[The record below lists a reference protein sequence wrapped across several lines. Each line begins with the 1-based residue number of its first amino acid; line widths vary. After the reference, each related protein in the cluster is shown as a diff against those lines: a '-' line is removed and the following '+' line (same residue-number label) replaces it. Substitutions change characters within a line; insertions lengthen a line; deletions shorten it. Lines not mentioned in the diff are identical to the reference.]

1 MDSRPPKNF
10 IPKPFAYHEE
20 MELRIST
27 ITNLGL
33 GLGRVNNWV
42 VMVPFVCVGELVK
55 VRVFRN
61 HKNFS
66 EADLITVLEPSDKRV
81 EPTCAL
87 FGKCGG
93 CQYQHIAYPAQLCMK
108 RAHVREAML
117 RLGGV
122 NGEVSECIHS
132 EHIYGYRSKITPH
145 FQKFK
150 KDKNFPIGF
159 LANSCNSKLVDVE
172 CCSIATKNINGEL
185 GVVRERTKVL
195 AKTFKRGG
203 TLLLRE
209 GNEGITTDSNA
220 IVAQNIGKFVFRFKG
235 GSFFQNNSY
244 VLPKMVKFVTE
255 VSRGCDYLV
264 DAYCGVGVFA
274 ICGAEYF
281 CDVRGVEIDQE
292 AIFFARKNAEING
305 VANISF
311 TPGDAAKIFAQISFQ
326 GDRTCVIIDPPRSG
340 CSDDF
345 IEQILTF
352 APRKIVYVSCAP
364 DTQARDIKSLI
375 TKYEVRQL
383 QPIDMFPQTRHI
395 ENIAVLEKRE
405 HS

>member
-1 MDSRPPKNF
+1 MDSRSPKNF

-20 MELRIST
+20 MELRISA

-33 GLGRVNNWV
+33 GLGRINNWV

-66 EADLITVLEPSDKRV
+66 EADLVAVLESSDGRV
-81 EPTCAL
+81 EPVCPL
-87 FGKCGG
+87 FEECGG
-93 CQYQHIAYPAQLCMK
+93 CQYQHISYPDQLRMK

-122 NGEVSECIHS
+122 DGEVSECIHS

-150 KDKNFPIGF
+150 EDKSFPIGF
-159 LANSCNSKLVDVE
+159 LANGCNSKLVNVE
-172 CCSIATKNINGEL
+172 RCSIATKNINEEL
-185 GVVRERTKVL
+185 GIVRERTKVL

-209 GNEGITTDSNA
+209 GNEGVTTDSNA
-220 IVAQNIGKFVFRFKG
+220 IVTQNIGKFVFHFKG
-235 GSFFQNNSY
+235 GSFFQNNSH

-255 VSRGCDYLV
+255 ASQGCNYLV

-281 CDVRGVEIDQE
+281 CDVRGVEIDKE
-292 AIFFARKNAEING
+292 AIFFARENAKING
-305 VANISF
+305 VTNLSF
-311 TPGDAAKIFAQISFQ
+311 TSEDAAKIFDQIPFQ
-326 GDRTCVIIDPPRSG
+326 GDRTCVVIDPPRSG
-340 CSDDF
+340 CSGNF
-345 IEQILTF
+345 IEQILAF
-352 APRKIVYVSCAP
+352 APRKIVYISCAP
-364 DTQARDIKSLI
+364 DTQARDLKSLT

-395 ENIAVLEKRE
+395 ENIAVLERRG
-405 HS
+405 HF